1 MKNIEDAEIVSETN
15 FGLKKIDEKT
25 EIIERKQNKKR
36 KLNENIKYFYGDEL
50 KAIFEYANDSERIIY
65 RLLYETGSRINEV
78 LELKFNNIY
87 YERERRINIISVKN
101 SKQSNRSARKEVIIS
116 DNLKNEIFEFQKAF
130 GLKDDNFICQNYH
143 FVKRTKEPKLTRM
156 TARTLDR
163 HLKALIEKINRSEN
177 GIKIATDKAH
187 AHTFRHTRAIDCLN
201 AGMDLTFVQRLLG
214 HENIGNTA
222 IYLKYANSEFFDK
235 FSEINK
241 KLGL

>member
-1 MKNIEDAEIVSETN
+1 MIEDAEIISETN
-15 FGLKKIDEKT
+15 FGLKKIDEKAEIT
-25 EIIERKQNKKR
+25 EIKKNKKR

-50 KAIFEYANDSERIIY
+50 KAIFEYANESERVIY
-65 RLLYETGSRINEV
+65 RLMYETGSRVNEV

-87 YERERRINIISVKN
+87 YERERRINIISIKN

-130 GLKDDNFICQNYH
+130 NLQDTDFICCNYH
-143 FVKRTKEPKLTRM
+143 FVKRNKQVKLTKM

-163 HLKALIEKINRSEN
+163 HLKSLIQKINKDDN
-177 GIKIATDKAH
+177 GLKISVDKAH
-187 AHTFRHTRAIDCLN
+187 AHSFRHTRAIDCLN

-214 HENIGNTA
+214 HQNIGNTA

-235 FSEINK
+235 FAEINK

>member
-1 MKNIEDAEIVSETN
+1 MIEDAEIISETN
-15 FGLKKIDEKT
+15 FGLKKIDEKA
-25 EIIERKQNKKR
+25 EISEQKQNKKR
-36 KLNENIKYFYGDEL
+36 KVNENIKYFYSEEL
-50 KAIFEYANDSERIIY
+50 KLIFEYAIESERIIY
-65 RLLYETGSRINEV
+65 RLLYETGSRVNEV

-101 SKQSNRSARKEVIIS
+101 SKQSNRSARKEVIIT

-130 GLKDDNFICQNYH
+130 GLRDDDFICQNYH
-143 FVKRTKEPKLTRM
+143 FVKRTKETKLTKM

-163 HLKALIEKINRSEN
+163 HLKSLIQKINKDDNGLKISE
-177 GIKIATDKAH
+177 DKAH
-187 AHTFRHTRAIDCLN
+187 AHSFRHTRAIDCLN

-214 HENIGNTA
+214 HTSIGNTA

-235 FSEINK
+235 FAEINK

>member
-1 MKNIEDAEIVSETN
+1 MKNIEDAEIISETN
-15 FGLKKIDEKT
+15 FELKKIEKT

-50 KAIFEYANDSERIIY
+50 KAIFEYANESERVIY
-65 RLLYETGSRINEV
+65 RLMYETGSRVNEV
-78 LELKFNNIY
+78 LGLKFENIY
-87 YERERRINIISVKN
+87 YDRDRRINIVSIKN
-101 SKQSNRSARKEVIIS
+101 SKQSNKNARKEVIIS
-116 DNLKNEIFEFQKAF
+116 DNLKNEVFEFQKAF
-130 GLKDDNFICQNYH
+130 GLNDNDFICQNYH
-143 FVKRTKEPKLTRM
+143 FVKRNKQVKLTKM

-163 HLKALIEKINRSEN
+163 HLKSLIQAINNNNGLKISM
-177 GIKIATDKAH
+177 DKAH
-187 AHTFRHTRAIDCLN
+187 AHSFRHTRAIDCLN
-201 AGMDLTFVQRLLG
+201 AGMDLIFVQRLLG

>member
-1 MKNIEDAEIVSETN
+1 MIEDAEIVCETN
-15 FGLKKIDEKT
+15 FNLKKIDEKT
-25 EIIERKQNKKR
+25 EITEIKKNKKR

-50 KAIFEYANDSERIIY
+50 KAIFEYASESERVIY
-65 RLLYETGSRINEV
+65 RLMYETGSRVNEV
-78 LELKFNNIY
+78 LGLKFENIHY
-87 YERERRINIISVKN
+87 DRNKRINIVSVKN
-101 SKQSNRSARKEVIIS
+101 SKQSNKNATKEVLIS
-116 DNLKNEIFEFQKAF
+116 DNLKNEIFEFQRGF
-130 GLKDDNFICQNYH
+130 GLKDNDFVCQNYH

-235 FSEINK
+235 FSEVNK

>member
-1 MKNIEDAEIVSETN
+1 MKNIEDAEIISETN
-15 FGLKKIDEKT
+15 FGLKKIEKA
-25 EIIERKQNKKR
+25 EIIEERKQNKKR
-36 KLNENIKYFYGDEL
+36 KVNENIKYFYSEEL
-50 KAIFEYANDSERIIY
+50 KLIFEYANESERIIY
-65 RLLYETGSRINEV
+65 RLLYETGSRVNEV
-78 LELKFNNIY
+78 LGLKFENIHY
-87 YERERRINIISVKN
+87 DRNKRINIVSVKN
-101 SKQSNRSARKEVIIS
+101 SKQSNKNARKEVIIS
-116 DNLKNEIFEFQKAF
+116 DNLKNEIFEFQKGF
-130 GLKDDNFICQNYH
+130 NLQDTDFVCRNYH
-143 FVKRTKEPKLTRM
+143 FVKRTKEPKLTKM

-187 AHTFRHTRAIDCLN
+187 AHAFRHTRAIDCLN

-235 FSEINK
+235 FAEVNK

>member
-1 MKNIEDAEIVSETN
+1 MIEDAEIISETN
-15 FGLKKIDEKT
+15 FNLKKIDEKT
-25 EIIERKQNKKR
+25 EITEIKKNKKR

-50 KAIFEYANDSERIIY
+50 KAIFEYASESERVIY
-65 RLLYETGSRINEV
+65 RLMYETGSRVNEV

-87 YERERRINIISVKN
+87 YERERRINIISIKN

-130 GLKDDNFICQNYH
+130 NLQDTDFICCNYH
-143 FVKRTKEPKLTRM
+143 FVKRNKQVKLTKM

-163 HLKALIEKINRSEN
+163 HLKSLIQKINKDDN
-177 GIKIATDKAH
+177 GLKISVDKAH
-187 AHTFRHTRAIDCLN
+187 AHSFRHTRAIDCLN

-214 HENIGNTA
+214 HQNIGNTA
-222 IYLKYANSEFFDK
+222 IYLKYANSEFFNK
-235 FSEINK
+235 FAEINK